1 MLISIVDNRPYLCSK
16 TKVKVNY
23 VYHVSK
29 TRSKPDVHDRE
40 DYLSL
45 KNAYSNVQDEILLMI
60 SRQIYSCKQGELKH
74 MVHMLNFALII
85 DMYILHNHA

>member
-1 MLISIVDNRPYLCSK
+1 MF
-16 TKVKVNY
+16 
-23 VYHVSK
+23 

-45 KNAYSNVQDEILLMI
+45 KNAYSNVQDEIVLMI
-60 SRQIYSCKQGELKH
+60 RRQIHSCKQGELKH

-85 DMYILHNHA
+85 DMYILHYYA

>member
-1 MLISIVDNRPYLCSK
+1 M
-16 TKVKVNY
+16 
-23 VYHVSK
+23 
-29 TRSKPDVHDRE
+29 HDRE

-74 MVHMLNFALII
+74 MVHMFNFALII